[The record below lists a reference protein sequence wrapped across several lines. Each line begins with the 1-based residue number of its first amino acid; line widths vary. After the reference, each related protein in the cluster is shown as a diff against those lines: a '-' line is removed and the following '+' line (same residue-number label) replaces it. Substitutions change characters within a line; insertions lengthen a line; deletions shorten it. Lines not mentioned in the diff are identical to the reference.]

1 MSDDGDESEYP
12 YGIRLMT
19 EAGPL
24 PLEPK
29 DDLTGLSIELNSP
42 YDEKSGEPY
51 FDVNVLESHDVPKL
65 KLKFVERRGDEYLI
79 EINATVAE
87 TITGKLET
95 LSLVA
100 WAKREKDHAYPT

>member
-29 DDLTGLSIELNSP
+29 DDLTGLSIELNSLMTKNQANP
-42 YDEKSGEPY
+42 IS
-51 FDVNVLESHDVPKL
+51 
-65 KLKFVERRGDEYLI
+65 
-79 EINATVAE
+79 T
-87 TITGKLET
+87 
-95 LSLVA
+95 
-100 WAKREKDHAYPT
+100 